1 MCELRRKNEH
11 YIYIT
16 KKIRQIYAS
25 SKYITV
31 FRLQQIVVHIVV
43 IAIHN
48 YNRFCTEKLDF
59 TTFGVPTLI

>member
-1 MCELRRKNEH
+1 MYELRRKKLH

-16 KKIRQIYAS
+16 KKIRRNYARME
-25 SKYITV
+25 YITV
-31 FRLQQIVVHIVV
+31 FELQQIAVRIVE
-43 IAIHN
+43 IALHN